1 MGHRTEDGSATE
13 STPWYPCHTSF
24 YNFKKVAEA
33 AVTFFEDK
41 DVFRIITADRQAQLA
56 TKESRKRGRLKRLGS
71 DEDQARRHEHKEEEG
86 IKDDGEHDTV
96 VLMMSL

>member
-1 MGHRTEDGSATE
+1 MRNRTHPSGWDIVLRMARRRKKYSVVPL
-13 STPWYPCHTSF
+13 SHTSF

-56 TKESRKRGRLKRLGS
+56 TKESRKRGRLKRLGN
-71 DEDQARRHEHKEEEG
+71 DEDQARREG
-86 IKDDGEHDTV
+86 FPYLAGGY
-96 VLMMSL
+96 